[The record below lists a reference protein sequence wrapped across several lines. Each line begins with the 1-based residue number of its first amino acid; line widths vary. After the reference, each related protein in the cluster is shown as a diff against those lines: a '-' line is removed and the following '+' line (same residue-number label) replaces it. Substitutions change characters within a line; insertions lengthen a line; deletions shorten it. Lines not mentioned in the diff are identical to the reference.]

1 MGGRPLAARL
11 GATGRVHA
19 LAVFAVLA
27 ALLAGAG
34 MALAQSRALAAAD
47 PLAPAGDETVLPDP
61 AGASADED
69 VFAPPAASNDE
80 AGVIDP
86 ATGLL
91 ADPGRDPAE
100 EEEPAATVPRTAPG
114 TAGTAPP
121 AEAPAG
127 AASSLPVDEEKSRG
141 TALPAQGEMERTT
154 APAGEEVSPA
164 AQEPPPPH
172 PIVAAIRRKLE
183 DPALR
188 NGNAS
193 DDLAA
198 LEAFYGQR
206 GQQPPLWITPMGFTA
221 KAQGLIAE
229 IQKAG
234 EWGLPQDAFALP
246 PPSDL
251 PATEDAQAIDE
262 IKLSLALLKYARFAR
277 GGRVSPSRISK
288 LFDQPSNLLDPKEV
302 LREAAAA
309 SDPGAYLVSLHPKQ
323 DQFEHLRAALA
334 KAFAAVKAKGGRPE
348 ADGDVQRII
357 VNMERWRWMPRDLG
371 SYYVW
376 NNIPAF
382 TTRVMKNGKSIYVE
396 KAIVGQVKY
405 ATPIFSAPMR
415 SIVFN
420 PVWVVPDTI
429 KVEDIQPRLR
439 QTGRGGLPDVS
450 VLHENKLSVSFK
462 GKPIDAETVD
472 WGKANIHAYTF
483 TQPPGP
489 GNVLGV
495 LKFNFPNRHAIYMHD
510 TIQRDLFTETVR
522 TLSHGCI
529 RLNQPDKLAALL
541 LAEDKG
547 WGADKVKA
555 MIAKGNNSAVVLNKP
570 VPVHLTYFTMAV
582 NSIGKME
589 TYADVYGIDT
599 KMAQALFGRSAIP
612 AEAAPPAPKQK
623 QRRTA
628 AGRANDSFLS
638 GLFGN

>member
-27 ALLAGAG
+27 AWSASGA
-34 MALAQSRALAAAD
+34 ALAQSSALAAVH
-47 PLAPAGDETVLPDP
+47 PLAPADDEITWSDP
-61 AGASADED
+61 AGDSAADDFAGPAAPDGEAGAIDPAPAPFTDPGREPADED
-69 VFAPPAASNDE
+69 AARASAPE
-80 AGVIDP
+80 ATP
-86 ATGLL
+86 AT
-91 ADPGRDPAE
+91 D
-100 EEEPAATVPRTAPG
+100 TAS
-114 TAGTAPP
+114 P
-121 AEAPAG
+121 AEAPSG
-127 AASSLPVDEEKSRG
+127 AAAAAPADEEK
-141 TALPAQGEMERTT
+141 PAEAAAPASESGPTDRAAAPQGEQ
-154 APAGEEVSPA
+154 PPDA
-164 AQEPPPPH
+164 AQETPPVPPH
-172 PIVAAIRRKLE
+172 PVVAEIRLKLK
-183 DPALR
+183 DPALKR
-188 NGNAS
+188 GAPAE
-193 DDLAA
+193 DLAA
-198 LEAFYGQR
+198 LEAFYGER
-206 GQQPPLWITPMGFTA
+206 AEPPLWITGMGFTA
-221 KAQGLIAE
+221 KAQSLIAE

-234 EWGLPQDAFALP
+234 EWGLPQEAFELP
-246 PPSDL
+246 PASDL
-251 PATEDAQAIDE
+251 PGTDQAQAVDE

-288 LFDQPSNLLDPKEV
+288 LFDQPSNLLDPKQV
-302 LREAAAA
+302 LREAAASA
-309 SDPGAYLVSLHPKQ
+309 TPDAYLVSLHPKHE
-323 DQFEHLRAALA
+323 QFERLREAFV
-334 KAFAAVKAKGGRPE
+334 KAVAGAKAKGRNPMT
-348 ADGDVQRII
+348 DGNVQRIV
-357 VNMERWRWMPRDLG
+357 VNMERWRWMPRELG

-429 KVEDIQPRLR
+429 KIEDLQPRLR

-462 GKPIDAETVD
+462 GKPVDAETVD

-483 TQPPGP
+483 TQPAGP

-510 TIQRDLFTETVR
+510 TIQRDLFKETVR

-529 RLNQPDKLAALL
+529 RVNQPDKLAALL

-547 WGADKVKA
+547 WSADKIKA
-555 MIAKGNNSAVVLNKP
+555 LLAKGSNSPVALSKP

-589 TYADVYGIDT
+589 TYADVYGIDA
-599 KMAQALFGRSAIP
+599 KMAQALFGKSAIP
-612 AEAAPPAPKQK
+612 ADVAPPLPQQK
-623 QRRTA
+623 RRNL
-628 AGRANDSFLS
+628 AGRSDASFLS